1 MFTLLQSLRRLQR
14 DDRGVSSMEYAV
26 LAGIIVVA
34 VVAAGTVLSDTT
46 TGIPGLFSKLL
57 TTVNTAATTGK

>member
-1 MFTLLQSLRRLQR
+1 MLSFLRSLRR

-26 LAGIIVVA
+26 LAGIIVIA

-46 TGIPGLFSKLL
+46 NGIPGLFTKLL

>member
-1 MFTLLQSLRRLQR
+1 MLSFLRSLSR

-26 LAGIIVVA
+26 LAGIIVIA
-34 VVAAGTVLSDTT
+34 VVAAGTVLSNTT
-46 TGIPGLFSKLL
+46 DGIPGLFTKLL

>member
-1 MFTLLQSLRRLQR
+1 MLSFLRSLSR

-26 LAGIIVVA
+26 LAGIIVIA

-46 TGIPGLFSKLL
+46 NGIPGLFTKLL

>member
-1 MFTLLQSLRRLQR
+1 MLSFLRALSR

-26 LAGIIVVA
+26 LAGIIVIA

-46 TGIPGLFSKLL
+46 NGIPGLFTKLL

>member
-1 MFTLLQSLRRLQR
+1 MLSFLRSLAR

-26 LAGIIVVA
+26 LAGIIVIA

-46 TGIPGLFSKLL
+46 NGIPGLFTKLL

>member
-1 MFTLLQSLRRLQR
+1 
-14 DDRGVSSMEYAV
+14 MEYAV

>member
-1 MFTLLQSLRRLQR
+1 MLSFLRSLSR

-26 LAGIIVVA
+26 LAGIIVIA

-46 TGIPGLFSKLL
+46 TGIPGLFTKLL